1 MQFNSQADNLD
12 IVSDVKFWCGIDLT
26 DTTTYSNKEIARNAN
41 FALDRIHS
49 LIIQADGKWRHNDQN
64 DTSVDLI
71 DTSTTISAAR
81 KVAIPITWLK
91 VAMVRFIDSAGNK
104 TILKPSSRRNWTTNM
119 LNGTGTGTPTTYE
132 LIGSFVY
139 FDTTCSG
146 TLEVQLQKG
155 PSYFDDADTTKA
167 PGFIAQFHRLV
178 SLHSALDYCEVNDM
192 DSRAAKLRNKIGSP
206 PTEASTGSGL
216 ERELVNFYA
225 TRQVDDQPALSTAR
239 EDYGA
244 SALID

>member
-1 MQFNSQADNLD
+1 MQFNGQADNLD

-41 FALDRIHS
+41 FALDRIHG
-49 LIIQADGKWRHNDQN
+49 LIITADGKWRHNDQN

-91 VAMVRFIDSAGNK
+91 VARVRFIDSDGNK
-104 TILKPSSRRNWTTNM
+104 TVLKPSDRRNWTTDQ
-119 LNGTGTGTPTTYE
+119 LNATGTGSPTTYM
-132 LIGSFVY
+132 LLGSFLY
-139 FDTTCSG
+139 LDTTCSG

-155 PSYFDDADTTKA
+155 PSYFDDGDTTKA
-167 PGFIAQFHRLV
+167 PGFVAIYHRLV
-178 SLHSALDYCEVNDM
+178 SMHASLDYCEVNDL

-206 PTEASTGSGL
+206 PTEGSTGSGM

-225 TRQVDDQPALSTAR
+225 TRQVDDQPGLLPQR
-239 EDYGA
+239 EDYGQ
-244 SALID
+244 SALVG